1 MDECV
6 KTLCAWRDTRKKLTG
21 LSTKGPNGFIA
32 NKTICCLETNMLTM
46 KEVLVMVE
54 RHSQYLQN
62 GHALKVYTLLN
73 ESQIEHGFGCS
84 YQSQTNEHSQ
94 HNEFL
99 FAKRRIE
106 MERILKTCKTPF
118 YFKGKKKT
126 QYADSIDADDGSQV
140 PAQIMIDLVRKL
152 QPRKTVRPS
161 TVVLCLRLINQTK
174 PL

>member
-1 MDECV
+1 MNHKLNMDLDV
-6 KTLCAWRDTRKKLTG
+6 VT
-21 LSTKGPNGFIA
+21 
-32 NKTICCLETNMLTM
+32 
-46 KEVLVMVE
+46 
-54 RHSQYLQN
+54 
-62 GHALKVYTLLN
+62 
-73 ESQIEHGFGCS
+73 S

>member
-1 MDECV
+1 
-6 KTLCAWRDTRKKLTG
+6 
-21 LSTKGPNGFIA
+21 
-32 NKTICCLETNMLTM
+32 
-46 KEVLVMVE
+46 MVE

-62 GHALKVYTLLN
+62 RHALKVYTLLN

-118 YFKGKKKT
+118 YFKGKKKM
-126 QYADSIDADDGSQV
+126 QYTRSQ
-140 PAQIMIDLVRKL
+140 IKGTLWILLLLSLENFILVNRNL
-152 QPRKTVRPS
+152 W
-161 TVVLCLRLINQTK
+161 
-174 PL
+174 